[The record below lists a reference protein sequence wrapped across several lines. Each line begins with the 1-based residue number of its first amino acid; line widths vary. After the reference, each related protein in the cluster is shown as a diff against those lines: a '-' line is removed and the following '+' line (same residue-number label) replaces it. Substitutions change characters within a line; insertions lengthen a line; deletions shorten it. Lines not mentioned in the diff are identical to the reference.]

1 MSGVQPRVIY
11 VTNTGLPEWANVIA
25 VFDTETTGIAPE
37 TTRIVSAHVSV
48 LNPYGEVEDP
58 TNWLIDCGIDIPEQA
73 TAVHGITTE
82 RMRAEGA
89 PAADSIYEILTKI
102 QGFLSAGIGVVA
114 YNAAYDFTILDREAK
129 RYGFDPLD
137 VPAPII
143 DPLIID
149 KQVDKYRK
157 GKRTLEAAAAHYG
170 VALTDA
176 HDASADAIAAGRVAQ
191 AIGKKYAADLAYP
204 ARELHDLQVTWAKE
218 QAESYATW
226 RRSQNLPVYPG
237 DGLWPVR

>member
-1 MSGVQPRVIY
+1 VS
-11 VTNTGLPEWANVIA
+11 NTGLPEWANIIA

-48 LNPYGEVEDP
+48 LNAHGEVEQP
-58 TNWLIDCGIDIPEQA
+58 LNWLIDCGIDIPEQA

-82 RMRAEGA
+82 RIRAEGT
-89 PAADSIYEILTKI
+89 PAAESISEILIT
-102 QGFLSAGIGVVA
+102 LSRLLDSGIPVVA
-114 YNAAYDFTILDREAK
+114 YNASYDFTILDREAQ
-129 RYGFDPLD
+129 RYNLSPLST
-137 VPAPII
+137 PKPIV

-149 KQVDKYRK
+149 KQMDKFRK
-157 GKRTLEAAAAHYG
+157 GKRTLEATAAHYD
-170 VALTDA
+170 VDLTGA
-176 HDASADAIAAGRVAQ
+176 HDASVDAIAAGRVAQ
-191 AIGKKYAADLAYP
+191 AIGKKFAADLAFP
-204 ARELHDLQVTWAKE
+204 AEELHDLQVQWAKE

>member
-1 MSGVQPRVIY
+1 MS
-11 VTNTGLPEWANVIA
+11 NTGLPEWANIIA

-48 LNPYGEVEDP
+48 LNAHGEVEQP
-58 TNWLIDCGIDIPEQA
+58 LNWLIDCGIDIPEQA

-82 RMRAEGA
+82 RMRAEGT
-89 PAADSIYEILTKI
+89 PATESISEILTT
-102 QGFLSAGIGVVA
+102 LSRLLGSGIPVVA
-114 YNAAYDFTILDREAK
+114 YNASYDFTILDREAQ
-129 RYGFDPLD
+129 RYNLSALSTPK
-137 VPAPII
+137 PIV

-149 KQVDKYRK
+149 KQMDKFRK
-157 GKRTLEAAAAHYG
+157 GKRTLEATAAHYG
-170 VALTDA
+170 VDLTGA
-176 HDASADAIAAGRVAQ
+176 HDASVDAIAAGRVAQ
-191 AIGKKYAADLAYP
+191 AIGKKFAADLAFP
-204 ARELHDLQVTWAKE
+204 AEELHDLQVQWAKE

>member
-1 MSGVQPRVIY
+1 MS
-11 VTNTGLPEWANVIA
+11 NTGLPEWANIIA

-48 LNPYGEVEDP
+48 LNAHGEVEQP
-58 TNWLIDCGIDIPEQA
+58 LNWLIDCGIDIPEQA

-82 RMRAEGA
+82 RMRAEGT
-89 PAADSIYEILTKI
+89 PATESISEILTT
-102 QGFLSAGIGVVA
+102 LSRLLDSGIPVVA
-114 YNAAYDFTILDREAK
+114 YNASYDFTILDREAQ
-129 RYGFDPLD
+129 RYNLSALSTPK
-137 VPAPII
+137 PIV

-149 KQVDKYRK
+149 KQMDKFRK
-157 GKRTLEAAAAHYG
+157 GKRTLEATAAHYG
-170 VALTDA
+170 VDLTGA
-176 HDASADAIAAGRVAQ
+176 HDASVDAIAAGRVAQ
-191 AIGKKYAADLAYP
+191 AIGKKFAADLAFP
-204 ARELHDLQVTWAKE
+204 AEELHDLQVQWAKE

>member
-1 MSGVQPRVIY
+1 M
-11 VTNTGLPEWANVIA
+11 PEWANIIA

-48 LNPYGEVEDP
+48 LNAHGEVEQP
-58 TNWLIDCGIDIPEQA
+58 LNWLIDCGIDIPEQA

-82 RMRAEGA
+82 RMRAEGT
-89 PAADSIYEILTKI
+89 PATESISEILTT
-102 QGFLSAGIGVVA
+102 LSRLLDSGIPVVA
-114 YNAAYDFTILDREAK
+114 YNASYDFTILDREAQ
-129 RYGFDPLD
+129 RYNLSALSTPK
-137 VPAPII
+137 PIV

-149 KQVDKYRK
+149 KQMDKFRK
-157 GKRTLEAAAAHYG
+157 GKRTLEATAAHYG
-170 VALTDA
+170 VDLTGA
-176 HDASADAIAAGRVAQ
+176 HDASVDAIAAGRVAQ
-191 AIGKKYAADLAYP
+191 AIGKKFAADLAFP
-204 ARELHDLQVTWAKE
+204 AEELHDLQVQWAKE

>member
-1 MSGVQPRVIY
+1 MSAVQPRVSY
-11 VTNTGLPEWANVIA
+11 VTNTGLPEWANVLA

-37 TTRIVSAHVSV
+37 TTRIVSAHISV
-48 LNPYGEVEDP
+48 LNPYGEVEDE

-89 PAADSIYEILTKI
+89 PAPDSIYEILTKL

-114 YNAAYDFTILDREAK
+114 YNAAYDFTILDREAT
-129 RYGFDPLD
+129 RYGFDPL
-137 VPAPII
+137 VLPAPVI

-149 KQVDKYRK
+149 RQVDKYRK

-170 VALTDA
+170 VELTDA

-191 AIGKKYAADLAYP
+191 AIGKKYAADLAYS
-204 ARELHDLQVTWAKE
+204 ANELHDFQVLWAKE

>member
-1 MSGVQPRVIY
+1 M
-11 VTNTGLPEWANVIA
+11 TNTGLPEWANVIA

-58 TNWLIDCGIDIPEQA
+58 TNWLIDCGIEIPEQA

-89 PAADSIYEILTKI
+89 PAADSIYEILTKL

-137 VPAPII
+137 LPAPII

-170 VALTDA
+170 VDLTDA

-204 ARELHDLQVTWAKE
+204 AQELHDLQVVWAKE

>member
-1 MSGVQPRVIY
+1 MSGVQPRVSY

-58 TNWLIDCGIDIPEQA
+58 SNWLIDCGIEIPEQA

-89 PAADSIYEILTKI
+89 PAADSIYEILTKL

-137 VPAPII
+137 LPAPII

-170 VALTDA
+170 VDLTDA

-204 ARELHDLQVTWAKE
+204 AQELHDLQVVWAKE

>member
-1 MSGVQPRVIY
+1 MKD

-37 TTRIVSAHVSV
+37 TTRIVSANVSV
-48 LNPYGEVEDP
+48 LNPYGEVEDEH
-58 TNWLIDCGIDIPEQA
+58 NWLIDCGIEIPEQA

-82 RMRAEGA
+82 RMRSEGA
-89 PAADSIYEILTKI
+89 PAPDSIYELLTI
-102 QGFLSAGIGVVA
+102 ISSFMDQGIGVVA
-114 YNAAYDFTILDREAK
+114 YNASYDFTILDREAK
-129 RYGFDPLD
+129 RYGFDPLALPRP
-137 VPAPII
+137 VI

-176 HDASADAIAAGRVAQ
+176 HDAAADAIAAGRVAQ
-191 AIGKKYAADLAYP
+191 AIGKKYAADLAFP
-204 ARELHDLQVTWAKE
+204 AEELHDLQVTWAKE
-218 QAESYATW
+218 QAESYAYW

-237 DGLWPVR
+237 DGMWPVR

>member
-1 MSGVQPRVIY
+1 MS
-11 VTNTGLPEWANVIA
+11 NTGLPEWANVLA
-25 VFDTETTGIAPE
+25 VFDTETTGIQPD

-48 LNPYGEVEDP
+48 LNPYGEVEDR
-58 TNWLIDCGIDIPEQA
+58 TDWLINCGIDIPEQA

-89 PAADSIYEILTKI
+89 PAADSVFEILTKI
-102 QGFLSAGIGVVA
+102 QAFLNAGIGVVA

-129 RYGFDPLD
+129 RYGFDPLEL
-137 VPAPII
+137 PRPII

-157 GKRTLEAAAAHYG
+157 GKRTLEAASAHYG
-170 VALTDA
+170 VELIDA

-204 ARELHDLQVTWAKE
+204 ATELHDLQVVWAQE
-218 QAESYATW
+218 QAESYANW

>member
-1 MSGVQPRVIY
+1 M
-11 VTNTGLPEWANVIA
+11 PEWANIIA

-48 LNPYGEVEDP
+48 LNAHGEVEQP
-58 TNWLIDCGIDIPEQA
+58 LNWLIDCGIDIPEQA

-82 RMRAEGA
+82 RMRAEGT
-89 PAADSIYEILTKI
+89 PAAESISEILIT
-102 QGFLSAGIGVVA
+102 LSRLLDSGIPVVA
-114 YNAAYDFTILDREAK
+114 YNASYDFTILDREAQ
-129 RYGFDPLD
+129 RYNLSALSTPK
-137 VPAPII
+137 PIV

-149 KQVDKYRK
+149 KQMDKFRK
-157 GKRTLEAAAAHYG
+157 GKRTLEATAAHYG
-170 VALTDA
+170 VDLTGA
-176 HDASADAIAAGRVAQ
+176 HDASVDAIAAGRVAQ
-191 AIGKKYAADLAYP
+191 AIGKKFAADLAFP
-204 ARELHDLQVTWAKE
+204 AEELHDLQVQWAKE

>member
-1 MSGVQPRVIY
+1 VS
-11 VTNTGLPEWANVIA
+11 NTGLPEWANIIA

-48 LNPYGEVEDP
+48 LNAHGEVEQP
-58 TNWLIDCGIDIPEQA
+58 LNWLIDCGIDIPEQA

-82 RMRAEGA
+82 RMRAEGT
-89 PAADSIYEILTKI
+89 PAAESISEILIT
-102 QGFLSAGIGVVA
+102 LSRLLDSGIPVVA
-114 YNAAYDFTILDREAK
+114 YNASYDFTILDREAQ
-129 RYGFDPLD
+129 RYNLSALSTPK
-137 VPAPII
+137 PIV

-149 KQVDKYRK
+149 KQMDKFRK
-157 GKRTLEAAAAHYG
+157 GKRTLEATAAHYG
-170 VALTDA
+170 VDLTGA
-176 HDASADAIAAGRVAQ
+176 HDASVDAIAAGRVAQ
-191 AIGKKYAADLAYP
+191 AIGKKFAADLAFP
-204 ARELHDLQVTWAKE
+204 AEELHDLQVQWAKE

>member
-1 MSGVQPRVIY
+1 MS
-11 VTNTGLPEWANVIA
+11 NTGLPEWANIIA

-48 LNPYGEVEDP
+48 LNAHGEVEQP
-58 TNWLIDCGIDIPEQA
+58 LNWLIDCGIDIPEQA

-82 RMRAEGA
+82 RMRAEGT
-89 PAADSIYEILTKI
+89 PAAESISEILIT
-102 QGFLSAGIGVVA
+102 LSRLLDSGIPVVA
-114 YNAAYDFTILDREAK
+114 YNASYDFTILDREAQ
-129 RYGFDPLD
+129 RYNLSALSTPK
-137 VPAPII
+137 PIV

-149 KQVDKYRK
+149 KQMDKFRK
-157 GKRTLEAAAAHYG
+157 GKRTLEATAAHYG
-170 VALTDA
+170 VDLTGA
-176 HDASADAIAAGRVAQ
+176 HDASVDAIAAGRVAQ
-191 AIGKKYAADLAYP
+191 AIGKKFAADLAFP
-204 ARELHDLQVTWAKE
+204 AEELHDLQVQWAKE

>member
-1 MSGVQPRVIY
+1 MSEQEPKVRY

-48 LNPYGEVEDP
+48 LNPYGEVEDA
-58 TNWLIDCGIDIPEQA
+58 TDWLIDCGIDIPEQA

-89 PAADSIYEILTKI
+89 PAPDSIFEILTKI
-102 QGFLSAGIGVVA
+102 QAFLSAGIGVVA
-114 YNAAYDFTILDREAK
+114 YNASYDFTILDREAK
-129 RYGFDPLD
+129 RYGFDPLEL
-137 VPAPII
+137 PSPII

-149 KQVDKYRK
+149 KQMDKYRK

-170 VALTDA
+170 VELTDA
-176 HDASADAIAAGRVAQ
+176 HAASADAIAAGRVAQ
-191 AIGKKYAADLAYP
+191 AIGKKYAADLAFP
-204 ARELHDLQVTWAKE
+204 ASELHDLQVLWAKE